1 MRENLH
7 NIPVGEVIQWPGSV
21 RTSARAGAERRRA
34 HQMHGTGFHAIS
46 HDSSAVQV
54 VVEEWP
60 ADSAYPS
67 GHYCHTIGKIGDL
80 ATETEVLLLEYDV
93 NTAPFSADVHACV
106 PPLPWAV
113 GPADH
118 AAGYREDLRG
128 TVVCSVDPPG
138 CKDID
143 DALHARALPNGN
155 IEVRPRGTV
164 QNIVSQCL
172 VVCCFVCACYPSP
185 SMEAADTTA
194 YVPYLLD

>member
-1 MRENLH
+1 M
-7 NIPVGEVIQWPGSV
+7 
-21 RTSARAGAERRRA
+21 
-34 HQMHGTGFHAIS
+34 
-46 HDSSAVQV
+46 
-54 VVEEWP
+54 EEWP

-155 IEVRPRGTV
+155 IEVRSRIVQCRRLPR
-164 QNIVSQCL
+164 SAWW
-172 VVCCFVCACYPSP
+172 CAFRRRSN
-185 SMEAADTTA
+185 SITIAITISINRGS
-194 YVPYLLD
+194 